1 GGRWSAGRGAG
12 GAEARLARP
21 VAGPADLRAAPE
33 SSAAALI
40 RHTVIQTQ
48 RLLLRWARNPITLLE
63 TLLIPCL
70 LLLML
75 DIVVGGQIQKFTG
88 QDALYGSVPMV
99 AVVGALSGAVAG
111 GVLLGR
117 ERDAGLLARFWVLP
131 VHRASGLA
139 SRILAEGCRIF
150 AGTVTVAIVGY
161 LLGFRFQQGLGATIA
176 FLLVPTLFG
185 LAFATIVTAVAVFT
199 AKATLVEGITILT
212 SLMMFFSTGFVPLAA
227 YPQWIQPVVR
237 NQPLSVA
244 VDAMRGLAYAGPVAW
259 PLTLT
264 VLWSAGAIVLFAI
277 PAAIGYRRASR
288 R

>member
-1 GGRWSAGRGAG
+1 MMSLSTITHTGSETAPSA
-12 GAEARLARP
+12 L
-21 VAGPADLRAAPE
+21 V
-33 SSAAALI
+33 

-75 DIVVGGQIQKFTG
+75 DIVVGGQIEKFTG
-88 QDALYGSVPMV
+88 DNALYGSVPMV
-99 AVVGALSGAVAG
+99 AIVGALSGAVAN

-139 SRILAEGCRIF
+139 SRIIAEGCRILM
-150 AGTVTVAIVGY
+150 GTITVLIVGL
-161 LLGFRFQQGLGATIA
+161 LLGFRFHHGVLSAVV
-176 FLLVPTLFG
+176 FLFIPVLFG
-185 LAFATIVTAVAVFT
+185 LAFATVVTAVAVFS
-199 AKATLVEGITILT
+199 AKAALVEGITIIT
-212 SLMMFFSTGFVPLAA
+212 SLMMFFSTGFVPLIA
-227 YPQWIQPVVR
+227 YPTWIQPVVH
-237 NQPLSVA
+237 NQPMSTA
-244 VDAMRGLAYAGPVAW
+244 VDTMRALSDTGPLAR

-264 VLWSAGAIVLFAI
+264 LVWSLGAILLFAI
-277 PAAIGYRRASR
+277 PATIGYRRASR